1 MRFKRV
7 YVEITNTCNLQCSF
21 CIQNQRTPQA
31 MSMEQFT
38 HVIQQIAGCT
48 RYVYLHVLG
57 EPLSHPLLDA
67 FLSVC
72 EQYGLYVN
80 LTTNGTL
87 LKEKAEILTR
97 HSIRQLNVSLH
108 SFPQHRQTHYL
119 QDVFQVCE
127 KLAAQNVYINY
138 RLWSLGKQGMDP
150 SNLQVLKQVLLHY
163 DKTLQEEAKR
173 LQRIPLAEHISL
185 HFEEVFSWP
194 SLAQPFVNDKGRC
207 LGMKDMCAVLS
218 NGDVVPC
225 CLDSKGECVLGNLF
239 ESDMEEILSSPRAKA
254 IVDGFQ
260 RFHIE
265 EELCRH
271 CSYRLRFYRLS

>member
-1 MRFKRV
+1 
-7 YVEITNTCNLQCSF
+7 
-21 CIQNQRTPQA
+21 

-38 HVIQQIAGCT
+38 HVIQQIAGYT

-127 KLAAQNVYINY
+127 KLAVQNVYINY
-138 RLWSLGKQGMDP
+138 RLWSLGKQGMDS

-239 ESDMEEILSSPRAKA
+239 ESDMEEILSYPRAKA

>member
-21 CIQNQRTPQA
+21 CIQNQRTPKS

-38 HVIQQIAGCT
+38 HVIQQIAGYT

-138 RLWSLGKQGMDP
+138 RLWSLGEQGMDP

>member
-1 MRFKRV
+1 
-7 YVEITNTCNLQCSF
+7 
-21 CIQNQRTPQA
+21 
-31 MSMEQFT
+31 
-38 HVIQQIAGCT
+38 
-48 RYVYLHVLG
+48 
-57 EPLSHPLLDA
+57 
-67 FLSVC
+67 
-72 EQYGLYVN
+72 
-80 LTTNGTL
+80 
-87 LKEKAEILTR
+87 
-97 HSIRQLNVSLH
+97 
-108 SFPQHRQTHYL
+108 
-119 QDVFQVCE
+119 
-127 KLAAQNVYINY
+127 
-138 RLWSLGKQGMDP
+138 MDP

-271 CSYRLRFYRLS
+271 CSYRLRFYRVV

>member
-1 MRFKRV
+1 
-7 YVEITNTCNLQCSF
+7 
-21 CIQNQRTPQA
+21 
-31 MSMEQFT
+31 
-38 HVIQQIAGCT
+38 
-48 RYVYLHVLG
+48 
-57 EPLSHPLLDA
+57 
-67 FLSVC
+67 
-72 EQYGLYVN
+72 
-80 LTTNGTL
+80 
-87 LKEKAEILTR
+87 
-97 HSIRQLNVSLH
+97 
-108 SFPQHRQTHYL
+108 
-119 QDVFQVCE
+119 
-127 KLAAQNVYINY
+127 
-138 RLWSLGKQGMDP
+138 MDP

-185 HFEEVFSWP
+185 HFEEVFTWP

>member
-1 MRFKRV
+1 
-7 YVEITNTCNLQCSF
+7 
-21 CIQNQRTPQA
+21 

-38 HVIQQIAGCT
+38 HVIQQIAGYT

-119 QDVFQVCE
+119 QDVC
-127 KLAAQNVYINY
+127 
-138 RLWSLGKQGMDP
+138 
-150 SNLQVLKQVLLHY
+150 
-163 DKTLQEEAKR
+163 
-173 LQRIPLAEHISL
+173 
-185 HFEEVFSWP
+185 
-194 SLAQPFVNDKGRC
+194 RC
-207 LGMKDMCAVLS
+207 
-218 NGDVVPC
+218 
-225 CLDSKGECVLGNLF
+225 
-239 ESDMEEILSSPRAKA
+239 
-254 IVDGFQ
+254 
-260 RFHIE
+260 
-265 EELCRH
+265 
-271 CSYRLRFYRLS
+271 